1 MLFDYFI
8 EISEFKIEEGLLSI
22 SLEDSIKYELCK
34 LLQSVHDYLLRYRI
48 EALAN
53 FSSDFVS
60 ELQKNQKKR
69 YNELK
74 ESYTM
79 PPALMA
85 KKFREF
91 RCPARDQMMSLVNLD
106 AVERLQIDLSEEIKN
121 NLTNFYLNVNKF
133 TQIKARKAEEEKKR
147 TLRT

>member
-1 MLFDYFI
+1 M
-8 EISEFKIEEGLLSI
+8 
-22 SLEDSIKYELCK
+22 
-34 LLQSVHDYLLRYRI
+34 
-48 EALAN
+48 
-53 FSSDFVS
+53 S